1 MNTYRTIVLFVFVSL
16 AAACA
21 GTETRSGGMA
31 LSQGAEN
38 ASGYDEAYMARVER
52 NAKRQ
57 GIIVQWINPPQAPKH
72 KDGP

>member
-1 MNTYRTIVLFVFVSL
+1 MNTYRTLVLLVVVIL
-16 AAACA
+16 VAACA
-21 GTETRSGGMA
+21 GNQTKYAGTT
-31 LSQGAEN
+31 QTPGAEN

-72 KDGP
+72 KDGH